1 MVNLLVLQRQ
11 NKMNRIYRKPNDS
24 IYGNRLLEDLSS
36 GYSFILGEKKVGN
49 DFLTFEPSNCYLERL
64 LIEKYHYNQSYYI
77 EKLIS
82 SITYSLIAFGKAYV
96 YITPNHMNHDKR
108 NKGKK
113 LQSLELTEIK
123 GFIRRRKQTSFRFC
137 NMELNNDIKE
147 IEIQRNQLIEFDI
160 RGSGYTKRFFKK
172 VFKSL
177 SKCDKTRPS
186 GSLLNNSPRGYDF
199 SVHSRKNKLQVLKA
213 LKNFGL
219 SFVLDGL
226 SDSYILYKKIQEDK
240 IRISFLNYIL
250 KELNRGLA
258 VFIDDNEGKIV
269 ANIKEK
275 NYEELW
281 SKYNEGSITGTELTD
296 ILY

>member
-1 MVNLLVLQRQ
+1 MVNLLVIHRQ

-36 GYSFILGEKKVGN
+36 GYSFILGENKAGN
-49 DFLTFEPSNCYLERL
+49 DFLAFKPSNCHLKNL
-64 LIEKYHYNQSYYI
+64 LIEKYHYNPSYYI
-77 EKLIS
+77 EKLIN

-96 YITPNHMNHDKR
+96 YIIPNQMNPDKR
-108 NKGKK
+108 NNKEE
-113 LQSLELTEIK
+113 LQSLELREIK
-123 GFIRRRKQTSFRFC
+123 GFIRKRKRTSFKFC
-137 NMELNNDIKE
+137 NMGLNNDVKE

-160 RGSGYTKRFFKK
+160 RGSGYNKRFFTK

-177 SKCDKTRPS
+177 RKCDKTRPS

-199 SVHSRKNKLQVLKA
+199 SVHSRKNKLQVLRA

-250 KELNRGLA
+250 KELNRGLV